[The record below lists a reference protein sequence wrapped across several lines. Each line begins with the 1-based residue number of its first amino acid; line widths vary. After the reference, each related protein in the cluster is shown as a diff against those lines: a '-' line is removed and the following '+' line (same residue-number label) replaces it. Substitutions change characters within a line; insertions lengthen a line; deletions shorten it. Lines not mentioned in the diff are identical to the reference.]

1 MRRVRGRVDD
11 RPDGRARRRWLL
23 AGGAI
28 CVLAWA
34 AVAAALL
41 LSAAGEARTAKQELE
56 AARDRFSAD
65 ELIEGEGLAAIARAQ
80 GHFARAESRVGALP
94 LAPVRVLP
102 VLGRQVRSLH
112 SLAGAGADILA
123 VAVDAAGEVE
133 DLREG
138 QQQPGERVAAV
149 QRLHAT
155 VVRSGAQL
163 GSVSLGPA
171 EALLGPLADARA
183 TLAEELDEA
192 LGSLERAEAVTAAL
206 VDVLDGSRF
215 LVLAAN
221 NAEMQ
226 NGWGMPLSAGV
237 LEVVDGDLTLERM
250 EPTGALILPPD
261 AVPLAGDLG
270 AAWGFLRPTE
280 DLRNIAVT
288 ASFDEAAPVAA
299 RMWEALGRGPVD
311 GVLVLDPLALQAIL
325 RTTGP
330 VDAGGIVGADDVVP
344 LVLHDAYVQQAQ
356 DPTGRDARRERQ
368 SEIAVAAIAA
378 ATAPGTDLVDL
389 GRNLAEA
396 AENRHVMAW
405 SSDPGQQAAWV
416 AAGVDGALQ
425 EDSLLVGAANRGGNK
440 LDWFLDMGAEMRT
453 ETVPGGTEV
462 TVEIDLVNRTP
473 DGEPPYVAGPYRGG
487 DGPLLAAGDWRGF
500 LTAHVPGT
508 ATDVRIDGLDVVV
521 DGTSGP
527 TRVVSAVVLVPKGET
542 RTHVVRF
549 TMPPGASAITVEPS
563 ARVNPISWLAGGDS
577 WRDDGGPRSVAIGP

>member
-1 MRRVRGRVDD
+1 
-11 RPDGRARRRWLL
+11 
-23 AGGAI
+23 
-28 CVLAWA
+28 
-34 AVAAALL
+34 VAAALL

-56 AARDRFSAD
+56 AARDRFTAD
-65 ELIEGEGLAAIARAQ
+65 ELIEGEGLAALAQAQAR
-80 GHFARAESRVGALP
+80 FARAESRVGALP

-102 VLGRQVRSLH
+102 IIGRQVRSLH
-112 SLAGAGADILA
+112 SLTGAGADILS

-138 QQQPGERVAAV
+138 QADPGERVAAV
-149 QRLHAT
+149 ERLHAT

-163 GSVSLGPA
+163 QSVSLGPD
-171 EALLGPLADARA
+171 EALLGPLADARS

-192 LGSLERAEAVTAAL
+192 LGSLERAEAVTGAL

-237 LEVVDGDLTLERM
+237 LEVVDGDLNLERM
-250 EPTGALILPPD
+250 EPTSDLLLPRD
-261 AVPLAGDLG
+261 AVPLTGDLA

-325 RTTGP
+325 RSTGP
-330 VDAGGIVGADDVVP
+330 VDAGGVVGADEVVP
-344 LVLHDAYVQQAQ
+344 LVLHDAYVMQAL
-356 DPTGRDARRERQ
+356 DPSGVDTRRERQ
-368 SEIAVAAIAA
+368 SEIAVAAVAA

-389 GRNLAEA
+389 ARNLGEA
-396 AENRHVMAW
+396 AENRHVMLW
-405 SSDPGQQAAWV
+405 SSDPGQQAAWI
-416 AAGVDGALQ
+416 AAGVDGAL
-425 EDSLLVGAANRGGNK
+425 EESSLLIGAANRAGNK
-440 LDWFLDMGAEMRT
+440 VDWFLDMGADLRT
-453 ETVPGGTEV
+453 AAVPGGTEV

-473 DGEPPYVAGPYRGG
+473 DGEPQYVAGPFGDG

-500 LTAHVPGT
+500 LTAHIPGA
-508 ATDVRIDGLDVVV
+508 ATDVRIDDLVVVV
-521 DGTSGP
+521 DGRSGP
-527 TRVVSAVVLVPKGET
+527 TRIVSAVTLVPKGET

-549 TMPPGASAITVEPS
+549 TMPPGASVLTVEPS
-563 ARVNPISWLAGGDS
+563 ARVNPISWVAGS
-577 WRDDGGPRSVAIGP
+577 EAWRDDDGARSLALDS